1 MKLDNHIIP
10 FQLGGNRVRG
20 SIVRLGTAVSEIIK
34 RHNYPKNIESLLA
47 DTLTITACLD
57 SRMKHDGVFT
67 IQAKGTGEVHTLFS
81 DVTNN
86 GFLRGYVGFN
96 TDLSI
101 QHKDLISLMVSGH
114 ITFTLDQGKYSKRYQ
129 GIVALEDKSISKSAE
144 LYFNNSEQLET
155 KFVVFN
161 NYDSEGSFKEKLFSS
176 GLIMLQKMPN
186 KTDMDEE
193 ENIEVWENSLNFLS
207 TLKKEECLS
216 VSLTSRDILFRLFN
230 EVGVT
235 VYDEIV
241 IQDKCRC
248 SKEKVELAIKEL
260 NKDELNEIAD
270 EKGNIKVI
278 CEFCKM
284 ERSFNYVQ

>member
-20 SIVRLGTAVSEIIK
+20 SIVRLGTAVSDIIK
-34 RHNYPKNIESLLA
+34 RHKYPQNIESLLA
-47 DTLTITACLD
+47 DTLTITACLG

-101 QHKDLISLMVSGH
+101 QDKDLISLMVSGH

-161 NYDSEGSFKEKLFSS
+161 NYDSECSSKEKLFPS
-176 GLIMLQKMPN
+176 GLIMLQKLPN
-186 KTDMDEE
+186 KTDMDDE
-193 ENIEVWENSLNFLS
+193 ENKEVWENSLNFLS

-248 SKEKVELAIKEL
+248 SKEKVELAIKKL

-284 ERSFNYVQ
+284 ERSFNYV

>member
-20 SIVRLGTAVSEIIK
+20 SIVRLGTAVSDIIK
-34 RHNYPKNIESLLA
+34 RHKYPQNIESLLA
-47 DTLTITACLD
+47 DTLTITACLG

-96 TDLSI
+96 TDLTI
-101 QHKDLISLMVSGH
+101 QDKDLISLMVSGH

-161 NYDSEGSFKEKLFSS
+161 NYDSECSSKDKLFPS
-176 GLIMLQKMPN
+176 GLIMLQKLPN

-193 ENIEVWENSLNFLS
+193 ENKEVWKNSLNFLS

-241 IQDKCRC
+241 VQDKCRC
-248 SKEKVELAIKEL
+248 SKEKVELAIKNL

-284 ERSFNYVQ
+284 ERSFNYVK

>member
-47 DTLTITACLD
+47 DTLTITACLG

-101 QHKDLISLMVSGH
+101 LHKDLISLMVSGH

-193 ENIEVWENSLNFLS
+193 ENREVWENSLNFLS

-248 SKEKVELAIKEL
+248 SKEKVELAIKNL

-284 ERSFNYVQ
+284 ERSFNYV

>member
-20 SIVRLGTAVSEIIK
+20 SIVRLGTAVSDIIK
-34 RHNYPKNIESLLA
+34 RHKYPQNIESLLA
-47 DTLTITACLD
+47 DTLTITACLG

-101 QHKDLISLMVSGH
+101 QDKDLISLMVSGH

-161 NYDSEGSFKEKLFSS
+161 NYDSECSSKEKL
-176 GLIMLQKMPN
+176 LEL
-186 KTDMDEE
+186 
-193 ENIEVWENSLNFLS
+193 
-207 TLKKEECLS
+207 LKKHQKQLLVKGIFS
-216 VSLTSRDILFRLFN
+216 HLAVA
-230 EVGVT
+230 
-235 VYDEIV
+235 
-241 IQDKCRC
+241 DKAKLVNF
-248 SKEKVELAIKEL
+248 SHHQA
-260 NKDELNEIAD
+260 
-270 EKGNIKVI
+270 NI
-278 CEFCKM
+278 FDL
-284 ERSFNYVQ
+284 

>member
-47 DTLTITACLD
+47 DTLTITACLG

-96 TDLSI
+96 PDLSI
-101 QHKDLISLMVSGH
+101 LHKDLISLMVSGH

-161 NYDSEGSFKEKLFSS
+161 NYDSDGSSKEKLFSS

-230 EVGVT
+230 EVDVT

-248 SKEKVELAIKEL
+248 SKEKVELAIKNL

-284 ERSFNYVQ
+284 ERSFSYV

>member
-20 SIVRLGTAVSEIIK
+20 SIVRLGTAVSDIIK
-34 RHNYPKNIESLLA
+34 RHKYPQNIESLLA
-47 DTLTITACLD
+47 DTLTITACLG

-101 QHKDLISLMVSGH
+101 QDKDLISLMVSGH

-155 KFVVFN
+155 KFVIFN

-193 ENIEVWENSLNFLS
+193 ENREVWENSLNFLS

-248 SKEKVELAIKEL
+248 SKEKVELAIKNL

-284 ERSFNYVQ
+284 ERSFNYV

>member
-20 SIVRLGTAVSEIIK
+20 SIVRLGTAVSDIIK
-34 RHNYPKNIESLLA
+34 RHKYPQNIESLLA
-47 DTLTITACLD
+47 DTLTITACLG

-101 QHKDLISLMVSGH
+101 QDKDLISLMVSGH

-161 NYDSEGSFKEKLFSS
+161 NYDSEGSSKEKLFSS

-193 ENIEVWENSLNFLS
+193 ENREVWENSLNFLS

-248 SKEKVELAIKEL
+248 SKEKVELAIKNL

-284 ERSFNYVQ
+284 ERSFNYV

>member
-10 FQLGGNRVRG
+10 FQLGGNRIRG

-47 DTLTITACLD
+47 DTLTITACLG

-96 TDLSI
+96 TDLTI
-101 QHKDLISLMVSGH
+101 QDKDLISLMVSGH

-161 NYDSEGSFKEKLFSS
+161 NYDSECSSNEKLFPS
-176 GLIMLQKMPN
+176 GLVMLQKLPN

-193 ENIEVWENSLNFLS
+193 ENREVWENSLNFLS

-241 IQDKCRC
+241 VQDKCRC
-248 SKEKVELAIKEL
+248 SKEKVELAIKNL

-284 ERSFNYVQ
+284 ERSFNYV

>member
-47 DTLTITACLD
+47 DTLTITACLG

-96 TDLSI
+96 PDLSI

-193 ENIEVWENSLNFLS
+193 ENREVWENSLNFLS

-248 SKEKVELAIKEL
+248 SKEKVELAIKNL
-260 NKDELNEIAD
+260 NQDELNEIAD

-284 ERSFNYVQ
+284 ERSFNYV

>member
-20 SIVRLGTAVSEIIK
+20 SIVRLGTAVSDIIK
-34 RHNYPKNIESLLA
+34 RHKYPQNIESLLA
-47 DTLTITACLD
+47 DTLTITACLG
-57 SRMKHDGVFT
+57 SRMKHDGIFT

-96 TDLSI
+96 TDLTI
-101 QHKDLISLMVSGH
+101 QDKDLISLMVSGH

-155 KFVVFN
+155 KFVIFN

-193 ENIEVWENSLNFLS
+193 ENKEVWENSLNFLS

-241 IQDKCRC
+241 VQDKCRC
-248 SKEKVELAIKEL
+248 SKEKVELAIKNL

-284 ERSFNYVQ
+284 ERSFNYV